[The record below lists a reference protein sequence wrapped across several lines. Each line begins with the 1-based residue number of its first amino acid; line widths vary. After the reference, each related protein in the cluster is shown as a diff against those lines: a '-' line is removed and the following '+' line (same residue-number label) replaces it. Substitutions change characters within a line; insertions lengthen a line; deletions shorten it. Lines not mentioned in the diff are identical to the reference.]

1 MKLGKIMI
9 FVSDFAETKRFYR
22 NVLGFPVIS
31 ETANRLEFA
40 HEGVDFV
47 AFKCEKNAVIED
59 YSNIA
64 RSVLVFEVESIEKAL
79 EDLRTKGVKFL
90 HDEPAENEFSRC
102 AAFSDPFGNVHEI
115 FERK

>member
-9 FVSDFAETKRFYR
+9 FVSDFAEAKRFYH
-22 NVLGFPVIS
+22 NVLGLPVIS

-40 HEGVDFV
+40 HAGVDFL
-47 AFKCEKNAVIED
+47 AFKCENNAFEN
-59 YSNIA
+59 YSKTA
-64 RSVLVFEVESIEKAL
+64 RSVFVFEVESIEKAFA
-79 EDLRTKGVKFL
+79 DLRAKDVIFL
-90 HDEPAENEFSRC
+90 HSEPAENEFSRY